1 MDDMGMVR
9 LQGVVVDSATPNT
22 IVRADVTEL
31 QTNRTL
37 DQNFIETQMN
47 IDLSNV
53 NVKKSNLYN
62 WTFAINNGNLAIS
75 DPQNTISRTVPVNR
89 VTYNKSGIY
98 NKTTGAPLTL
108 TSQQK
113 SNSLIRFPYVIE
125 VDRYLPVFRIYDQQ
139 KILLAEHSVLNPAL
153 GHSLD

>member
-62 WTFAINNGNLAIS
+62 WTFAINNGNLTIS

-108 TSQQK
+108 TS
-113 SNSLIRFPYVIE
+113 
-125 VDRYLPVFRIYDQQ
+125 
-139 KILLAEHSVLNPAL
+139 
-153 GHSLD
+153 